1 MTHIATVETKKDDW
15 QKLSDIIT
23 AYKGTAFA
31 FDTNKTYRI
40 QNVGINKV
48 VFVESASDLE
58 DTQYEEG
65 EVITPYQYYKDYN
78 PSTEPLYVRCGGI
91 GRLTITE
98 ISSSK
103 TEANIAQIN
112 NKIGDINTELEQI

>member
-1 MTHIATVETKKDDW
+1 MTHIATIETKKDDW

-23 AYKGTAFA
+23 AYKGAAFV

-40 QNVGINKV
+40 QNVGVNKV

-65 EVITPYQYYKDYN
+65 EVIAPYQYYNNYK
-78 PSTEPLYVRCGGI
+78 PSAEPLYVRCGGV

-98 ISSSK
+98 TSGSQ
-103 TEANIAQIN
+103 TESDIAQIN
-112 NKIGDINTELEQI
+112 DKIGDINTELEQI